1 MNIDNELIDKWEPK
15 IQRMLSNTFVLGM
28 DRDDIAQELRIVLI
42 KAAKAYTERKDV
54 IFHTYLHTAMVNTI
68 RTLISKAQ
76 KRIEISSPSEE
87 AMMNRDGTSIPL
99 SDRIEDE
106 ENNYEKIELQMWLDS
121 RDILT
126 DKGRFI
132 KGMNMTPKEHLF
144 IQLRLEG
151 LTMEEITEDLDESAY
166 KVRQGVREKLQ
177 EVMHYEQTETEQ
189 GRLYSE

>member
-15 IQRMLSNTFVLGM
+15 IQRLLSNTFVLGM

-166 KVRQGVREKLQ
+166 KIRQ
-177 EVMHYEQTETEQ
+177 
-189 GRLYSE
+189 RLRDKFLHINNGKQKFI